1 VIKLA
6 PEYRK
11 SKGLQSISVQDYG
24 RICCLSLSVSQLQCL
39 HTGLV
44 SSERAQG
51 DYLLLD
57 AQVNN
62 MYLYRELNFELAD

>member
-1 VIKLA
+1 MQN
-6 PEYRK
+6 Y
-11 SKGLQSISVQDYG
+11 D
-24 RICCLSLSVSQLQCL
+24 RICCLSLSVSQPQCL

-51 DYLLLD
+51 NYLLLD

-62 MYLYRELNFELAD
+62 MYLYKELNFELAD